1 VFKPFL
7 RSILFTALL
16 SVLPILAAAGSLDD
30 YYLQRFDAIYGK
42 HLQPAGVVAVQTAQ
56 PAERCLTPL
65 YHGLK
70 RDWLQLAP
78 QTQTALAK
86 YLAKPTLSGNQD
98 NIFLSAQKHFNIHY
112 TTIAPDAPPLTDAN
126 GNGIPDWVETVGRV
140 FEEVYSAEVIT
151 MEYSAAPTIA
161 GAPYDVFLK
170 NLGGGMFGVTET
182 DSSVALNSS
191 SFTSFITIDN
201 DFSVT
206 EFGNQITNY
215 TPEKALQ
222 ITAAHEYHH
231 AIQYGYN
238 FFFDIWYAE
247 VTSTWMEDEVYDGV
261 NQLYNYIHNYLG
273 KPMALDAPAQTGDN
287 SEYGRWIFNRDLV
300 ERFNSPVIIRN
311 VWERLQAMGNANNN
325 SDIPMLPVIDDV
337 LKSRSSALGDD
348 FFSFCKKLYLRNWTS
363 HTSEIGLMHPVMP
376 VATYSN
382 YPVNSASTQAPSVTL
397 PRYSFAYIKFLPS
410 STAPQN
416 MQLKLT
422 KTSGITVTAFKKN
435 SSGGIT
441 EYQFDP
447 SSGTI
452 NIPSFNYSDVAE
464 VVLLVCNNSAQEGQ
478 MVNFNTD
485 GSSLP
490 PLQDSASSAGSG
502 KSGCFIAT
510 AAYGSYL
517 HPKVVVLRQFRDRYL
532 MTNAPGRALVALY
545 YRLSP
550 PLAHFVAMHESLR
563 IASRMA
569 LTPVVY
575 AVEYKGT
582 SIISLLFLVFG
593 AGGVCLRLR
602 KLRLADSSDCR

>member
-1 VFKPFL
+1 MLKSFL

-86 YLAKPTLSGNQD
+86 YVAKPVLIGEAVVRS
-98 NIFLSAQKHFNIHY
+98 SAGHFSIHY
-112 TTIAPDAPPLTDAN
+112 ATSGTDVPKPTDAN
-126 GNGIPDWVETVGRV
+126 GNPIPINTWVAKVADTFEHVYDVEVGQMG
-140 FEEVYSAEVIT
+140 YT
-151 MEYSAAPTIA
+151 AAPTSA
-161 GAPYDVFLK
+161 GNPYDVYLQD
-170 NLGGGMFGVTET
+170 LGPSKVFGQTET
-182 DSSVALNSS
+182 DNPVSLGSISY
-191 SFTSFITIDN
+191 TSFITIDN
-201 DFSVT
+201 DFADSVYAPYNADS
-206 EFGNQITNY
+206 G
-215 TPEKALQ
+215 LQ

-231 AIQYGYN
+231 AVQYGYN

-247 VTSTWMEDEVYDGV
+247 VTSTWMEDEIYDGV
-261 NQLYNYIHNYLG
+261 NQLYSYEINYLS
-273 KPMALDAPAQTGDN
+273 KVISLDAAIDGQ

-300 ERFNSPVIIRN
+300 ERFNSPVIIRSI
-311 VWERLQAMGNANNN
+311 WERLQLMGNANNG

-337 LKSRSSALGDD
+337 LKSRSSTLGDD

-363 HTSEIGLMHPVMP
+363 HTSEIGLMHPVIP

-382 YPVNSASTQAPSVTL
+382 YPVNSASTPVPSVTL
-397 PRYSFAYIKFLPS
+397 PHYSYAYIKFLPS

-447 SSGTI
+447 SSGMI

-478 MVNFNTD
+478 TVNFNTD

-490 PLQDSASSAGSG
+490 PQQDSAASAGSG

-517 HPKVVVLRQFRDRYL
+517 HPKVQVLRQFRDRYL
-532 MTNAPGRALVALY
+532 MTNAPGRTLVALY

-550 PLAHFVAMHESLR
+550 PLAQFIAGHESLR
-563 IASRMA
+563 IASRLA

-575 AVEYKGT
+575 AVEYKET
-582 SIISLLFLVFG
+582 VIISLLFLVFG
-593 AGGVCLRLR
+593 AGGRYLLLR
-602 KLRLADSSDCR
+602 KPRPADGSDCR

>member
-1 VFKPFL
+1 M
-7 RSILFTALL
+7 FTALL

-42 HLQPAGVVAVQTAQ
+42 HLQPAGVVAVQATQ

-86 YLAKPTLSGNQD
+86 YLAKPALTEEAVVRS
-98 NIFLSAQKHFNIHY
+98 SAGHFNIHY
-112 TTIAPDAPPLTDAN
+112 ATSGTDVPKPIDAN
-126 GNGIPDWVETVGRV
+126 GNPIPINTWVARV
-140 FEEVYSAEVIT
+140 ADTFEHVYDVEAGQMGYT
-151 MEYSAAPTIA
+151 AAPTLT
-161 GAPYDVFLK
+161 GAPYDVYLQD
-170 NLGGGMFGVTET
+170 LGQTNVFGQTET
-182 DSSVALNSS
+182 DKPVSSGSIS
-191 SFTSFITIDN
+191 YTSFIIIDN
-201 DFSVT
+201 DFADSVYAPYKG
-206 EFGNQITNY
+206 EAG
-215 TPEKALQ
+215 LQ

-247 VTSTWMEDEVYDGV
+247 ATSAWMEDEVYDGV

-337 LKSRSSALGDD
+337 LKSRSSTLGDD

-382 YPVNSASTQAPSVTL
+382 YPVNSASTPVPSVTL

-452 NIPSFNYSDVAE
+452 NIPFFNYSDVAE

-478 MVNFNTD
+478 TVNFNTD

-563 IASRMA
+563 IASRLA

-575 AVEYKGT
+575 AVEYKEMA
-582 SIISLLFLVFG
+582 IISLLFLVFG
-593 AGGVCLRLR
+593 AGGGCLLR
-602 KLRLADSSDCR
+602 KPRPADGSDCR